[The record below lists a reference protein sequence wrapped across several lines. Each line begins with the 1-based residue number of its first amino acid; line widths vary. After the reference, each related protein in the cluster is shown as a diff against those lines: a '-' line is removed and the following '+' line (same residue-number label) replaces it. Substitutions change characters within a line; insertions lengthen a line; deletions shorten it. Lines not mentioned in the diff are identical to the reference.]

1 MPSLA
6 FETFVIDDFNLAI
19 NMKDGT
25 RVPLSFASAHI
36 LGDATEYL
44 FSSDGVSARV
54 TVSESAGGYTLYTNL
69 QADPELWRTADRLVL
84 FSAQVVGAEFTRV
97 FTPRREIWLHAGI
110 RNADGSALPDGPK
123 KCWDAEN
130 MTAVYTPGAVALL
143 AGVKMPARYP
153 LEFAWR
159 DGRLDISLLLADGL
173 PARLE
178 LDNILLRGDLP
189 LLESLEWYGAEN
201 RVRSCRPGQTNSMLA
216 WNSWDWFQDSISQQS
231 MLEALETISADPLLC
246 DKVTAVVL
254 DDGWA
259 KLGDWK
265 TPHEYFP
272 DLGLMAATIRAAGY
286 LPGIWYSPLRI
297 MADSNWAKE
306 NPETILWGELGKHY
320 DGKFTP
326 EATRWVL
333 DYSHPKVIEK
343 IFTELHWLYQ
353 LGFRYFKTDFI
364 QNPNS
369 QFRRP
374 NLYNPEVTTVEGV
387 RQCMEAIRAAIGYD
401 SYWLACGTEIL
412 PVAGLPDASR
422 VSDDIRL
429 HFSSLQL
436 GMRNCAVYFW
446 ANGNLWLNDPDFLV
460 VRCAGTSTTPHLREA
475 QKLGIEEPGEEKSY
489 QRCGV
494 ATGPVWSTEEARCW
508 ANFHII
514 YGGALSL
521 GDIPSLLNDEGRAM
535 TAMVL
540 EHSMIGVPSIPL
552 DLEENNLPTRWLR
565 PAKNGWLLGLFN
577 LNEEPATI
585 ALTPHELKRIGKI
598 SRATDIWSNAE
609 VAWDNHTFSITL
621 PAHTSRVLQL
631 VV

>member
-1 MPSLA
+1 MPSLT
-6 FETFVIDDFNLAI
+6 FKSFVIDDFNLAI
-19 NMKDGT
+19 ILKDGT
-25 RVPLSFASAHI
+25 GVPLSFVSEHL
-36 LGDATEYL
+36 LGNATEYL
-44 FSSDGVSARV
+44 FSSDGISARV
-54 TVSESAGGYTLYTNL
+54 TIAASAGGYTLSTNL

-84 FSAQVVGAEFTRV
+84 FSAQLAGAEFTRV
-97 FTPRREIWLHAGI
+97 FTPRREIWLPAGI
-110 RNADGSALPDGPK
+110 RHADGSPLPDGPT
-123 KCWDAEN
+123 KCWDADN
-130 MTAVYTPGAVALL
+130 MIAVYTPGEVAFL
-143 AGVKMPARYP
+143 AGVQMPARYP
-153 LEFAWR
+153 LEFAWH

-178 LDNILLRGDLP
+178 LDGILLRGDLP
-189 LLESLEWYGAEN
+189 LLESLEWYGAAN
-201 RVRSCRPGQTNSMLA
+201 RVRCRPGQTNAMLA
-216 WNSWDWFQDSISQQS
+216 WNSWDWYQDQVTQQA
-231 MLEALETISADPLLC
+231 MLDALETISTDPLLC
-246 DKVTAVVL
+246 DNVTAIVL

-259 KLGDWK
+259 KWGDWT
-265 TPHEYFP
+265 TPYDSFP
-272 DLGLMAATIRAAGY
+272 DLGALATAISAAGY

-297 MADSNWAKE
+297 EADSNWAQE
-306 NPETILWGELGKHY
+306 NPETILWGELGGYY

-326 EATRWVL
+326 EAKRWVL

-343 IFTELHWLYQ
+343 IFNELHWLHE

-369 QFRRP
+369 QFCRP
-374 NLYNPEVTTVEGV
+374 NLHNPSVTPVEGV

-436 GMRNCAVYFW
+436 GVRNCAVYFW

-460 VRCAGTSTTPHLREA
+460 VRGSDTSTVPHFSQA
-475 QKLGIEEPGEEKSY
+475 QQLGIEQFEEKPY

-494 ATGPVWSTEEARCW
+494 ATGPIWNTDEARCW

-521 GDIPSLLNDEGRAM
+521 GDIPALLNDEGRAM
-535 TAMVL
+535 TAMVMA
-540 EHSMIGVPSIPL
+540 HSMVGVPGIPL

-577 LNEEPATI
+577 FNEEPATI
-585 ALTPHELKRIGKI
+585 TLTPHELKRIGKI
-598 SRATDIWSNAE
+598 SRATDIWNGAE
-609 VAWDNHTFSITL
+609 IAWDNHTFSITL